1 VDTGLPGILGAIAL
15 LRVVMA
21 LELNIA
27 NVFMMI
33 GQGRRNTALEAMWH
47 IDTATGGHVEV
58 IMSHPGLGRQQ
69 TEKVKP
75 LYRQQDT

>member
-1 VDTGLPGILGAIAL
+1 MDTGLPGILGAIAL

-33 GQGRRNTALEAMWH
+33 GQGRRNTALEAM
-47 IDTATGGHVEV
+47 
-58 IMSHPGLGRQQ
+58 
-69 TEKVKP
+69 
-75 LYRQQDT
+75 